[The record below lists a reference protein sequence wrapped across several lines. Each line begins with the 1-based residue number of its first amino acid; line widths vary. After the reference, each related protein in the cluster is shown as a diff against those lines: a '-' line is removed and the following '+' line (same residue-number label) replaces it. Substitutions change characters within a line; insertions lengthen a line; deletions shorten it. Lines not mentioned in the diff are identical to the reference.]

1 MEQWKDIQGYEH
13 EYQISNKGQVRSLKT
28 SIMLKP
34 MTCTNGYLIACLWK
48 DGKQKKFLIH
58 RLVAIHFLDN
68 PAQLEDVNHKDEC
81 KTNNKVENLEWVSHC
96 NNMNYGNVR
105 KKISSSNAGR
115 IANNRKLSIN
125 QIKQIRKLIEQKTRY
140 KEIAKKMKVSVTTVQ
155 RIASRVYY
163 KEVA

>member
-1 MEQWKDIQGYEH
+1 ME
-13 EYQISNKGQVRSLKT
+13 
-28 SIMLKP
+28 MF
-34 MTCTNGYLIACLWK
+34 A
-48 DGKQKKFLIH
+48 
-58 RLVAIHFLDN
+58 
-68 PAQLEDVNHKDEC
+68 
-81 KTNNKVENLEWVSHC
+81 
-96 NNMNYGNVR
+96 